1 MIEEQGEVME
11 VKGGAAL
18 IKAQRTTSCEKCIS
32 KDLCRSVTE
41 TDMLVEADNPAGARV
56 GDKVIFTVGAATL
69 LKAGVL
75 FYLFPLIGFIFGV
88 VLGQLTAATLTT
100 LPPLAPFTQGWDP
113 DLISAALG
121 FFFLF
126 LTLLGLRAYGRRA
139 ETNRQMRPKI
149 VKVV

>member
-18 IKAQRTTSCEKCIS
+18 VKAQRTTSCESCIS

-41 TDMLVEADNPAGARV
+41 TDMLVEAENPAGARV

-75 FYLFPLIGFIFGV
+75 FYLLPLLGFIFGV
-88 VLGQLTAATLTT
+88 VLGQLTAET
-100 LPPLAPFTQGWDP
+100 LAPFTPGWDP

-121 FFFLF
+121 FFFLV
-126 LTLLGLRAYGRRA
+126 LTLLGLRVYGRRA
-139 ETNRQMRPKI
+139 ETNRRMRPRI

>member
-1 MIEEQGEVME
+1 ME

-18 IKAQRTTSCEKCIS
+18 VKAQRTTSCESCIS

-41 TDMLVEADNPAGARV
+41 TDMLVEAENPAGARV

-75 FYLFPLIGFIFGV
+75 FYLLPLLGFIFGV
-88 VLGQLTAATLTT
+88 VLGQLTATT
-100 LPPLAPFTQGWDP
+100 LATLAPFTSGWDP

-121 FFFLF
+121 FFFLV
-126 LTLLGLRAYGRRA
+126 LTLLGLRVYGRRA
-139 ETNRQMRPKI
+139 ETNRQMRPRI